1 MRKKAGRL
9 RDKLSHDTV
18 TMKSSADRMVSS
30 GTVLGPVTGGWLALA
45 GGLTWGKVLPTGQR
59 AEDGLPA
66 AAGA

>member
-1 MRKKAGRL
+1 ME
-9 RDKLSHDTV
+9 
-18 TMKSSADRMVSS
+18 SSADRMVSS